1 MRSRPHRN
9 EAAYPA
15 LWRAICGAVR
25 DAAACHSDIQIPD
38 KRRSSIVKR
47 AVGNV
52 LALNGVRAAKAADRP
67 GLAIVPLPGDGADCE
82 GVGGLADPPGQPQR
96 ARRKPG
102 RGMFPWPPSGL
113 DTKGRAALRAFLR
126 MTRGRFDS
134 FHRGPDGL
142 VFVKIRGMR

>member
-1 MRSRPHRN
+1 MSRLHRN
-9 EAAYPA
+9 QASYPA

-25 DAAACHSDIQIPD
+25 DAQTCHPDIQIPD

-52 LALNGVRAAKAADRP
+52 LALNGVRAAKAADKP
-67 GLAIVPLPGDGADCE
+67 GRAIVPPSGNGAE
-82 GVGGLADPPGQPQR
+82 FTGAEGLAHVQASPSS
-96 ARRKPG
+96 RRKLG
-102 RGMFPWPPSGL
+102 KGMFPWPPSAL
-113 DTKGRAALRAFLR
+113 DAKGRATLRAFLR
-126 MTRGRFDS
+126 MTSGRFDS